1 MNIQEFNRNFP
12 DNKACLAF
20 LFVKR
25 FGEPVCPK
33 CQRVNQY
40 HLQGNTSHFVCA
52 CGGHQ
57 LSPKKDTI
65 FEKSDTDLYKWFY
78 ALFLFSKSKNGVSGK
93 EVQRQIQCTY
103 KCAWRICFQIRTM
116 FEEHNV
122 TLSDIV
128 ETDETYVGGVG
139 GNNKRGRG
147 SENKTPVFGLLQR
160 KERVIAKVTSDTKR
174 KTVMPIIKEHVEIG
188 TRMMTDEYLPYRSL
202 PKEGYIHETV
212 EHSAKE
218 FVKYTDKEPIHVNSM
233 EGFWSQLKRSINGT
247 HHAVSPKH
255 LQHYVD
261 EFSWKY
267 NHRAFPVFELLMA
280 KVAKPSL

>member
-1 MNIQEFNRNFP
+1 MSILEFNKKYP
-12 DNKACLAF
+12 DNKACLEY

-25 FGEPVCPK
+25 FGEPACPK
-33 CQRVNQY
+33 CGKVNQY
-40 HLQGNTSHFVCA
+40 HRQGESSHFVCA

-78 ALFLFSKSKNGVSGK
+78 VLFLFSKSKNGVAAK

-103 KCAWRICFQIRTM
+103 KCAWRICFQIRRM
-116 FEEHNV
+116 FTEHGV
-122 TLSDIV
+122 SLSDIV
-128 ETDETYVGGVG
+128 EGDETYIGGKG

-147 SENKTPVFGLLQR
+147 AENKTPVAGLLER
-160 KERVIAKVTSDTKR
+160 KGKVVAKVTVDTKR
-174 KTVMPIIKEHVEIG
+174 KTLMPIIKEHVKLE
-188 TRMMTDEYLPYRSL
+188 TTMMTDEYLPYQSL
-202 PKEGYIHETV
+202 IKEGYKHKTV
-212 EHSAKE
+212 NHGAKE
-218 FVKYTDKEPIHVNSM
+218 YVRGIVHVNSM
-233 EGFWSQLKRSINGT
+233 EGFWSQMKRSINGT

-267 NHRAFPVFELLMA
+267 NYRQFSIFELLMA
-280 KVAKPSL
+280 KVVLPIA